1 MAPQEKHMKN
11 FEIIGFKLERSVDE
25 ILARW
30 KEDKEK
36 LLDKGSRNG
45 YSRQLPR
52 ESLVNGCAGY
62 AVLRHLFSD
71 VLEDDDSIRLGVSLG
86 IDYFHTDWWKDNE
99 NDRFYM
105 DRSNPE
111 GLMWGSV
118 LRDGLFCACLLQDW
132 DAAAKLAS
140 WFDDDLVSGILG
152 AGMADD
158 LDGITLSVA
167 ARTSDSAPFDA
178 QPVAA
183 AIRSGGRKRSKS
195 LLECL
200 EAIDRGEQDVFGK
213 SLNTAL
219 QTFIKQDQE
228 NMPNVEF
235 WVDIESSI
243 VAALAQRRGFHIP
256 ELSPK
261 RQAVLVTRESAKLD

>member
-1 MAPQEKHMKN
+1 MRNIEL
-11 FEIIGFKLERSVDE
+11 IGFELEKSIDE
-25 ILARW
+25 VVARW
-30 KEDKEK
+30 LRRKEK
-36 LLDKGSRNG
+36 LLQKAIRVG
-45 YSRQLPR
+45 YSRQHPR
-52 ESLVNGCAGY
+52 ESIVNGSLGY
-62 AVLRHLFSD
+62 AVLRHLVSD
-71 VLEDDDSIRLGVSLG
+71 SLQGEELIRLGVSQAV
-86 IDYFHTDWWKDNE
+86 DYFHTDWWKDNE

-118 LRDGLFCACLLQDW
+118 LRDGLFCACLLQGW

-167 ARTSDSAPFDA
+167 ARTSDSAPFDI

-235 WVDIESSI
+235 WVDIEASI